1 MKRVFLAIIAVLAM
15 AVSASPVHAASETSH
30 VSFQGQTANAF
41 FSSTD
46 PGGCVVTSV
55 FVFAN
60 DGRTKTGPGG
70 PLAESFALVAVSQFN
85 QCTDT
90 QLLSAEGSAALAADD
105 FQMDSR
111 LTAATLDSRI
121 ELFDFVSGTSF
132 PVDIS
137 LTWTGSGDT
146 STEKSHNLI
155 NAPGLKI
162 NSFGSGLRRGGT
174 ATGTVTAG
182 TTNFTPEPSIFVEL
196 LSVKSGEVRITHG

>member
-1 MKRVFLAIIAVLAM
+1 M

-30 VSFQGQTANAF
+30 FSFQGQTANAA

-46 PGGCVVTSV
+46 PGGCVVTSA

-60 DGRTKTGPGG
+60 DGRTKTSPGG
-70 PLAESFALVAVSQFN
+70 PLAESFAFVAVSQFN

-90 QLLSAEGSAALAADD
+90 QLLSAEGSAVLAPND

-121 ELFDFVSGTSF
+121 ELFDLVSGTSF
-132 PVDIS
+132 PVDVS
-137 LTWTGSGDT
+137 LAWTGSGDT
-146 STEKSHNLI
+146 VTQKSHFLL
-155 NAPGLKI
+155 NAPGLKV
-162 NSFGSGLRRGGT
+162 NSRSSGTLRGGT

-182 TTNFTPEPSIFVEL
+182 TTNFTPEPSVFVEL
-196 LSVKSGEVRITHG
+196 LSAKSGEVVITHE